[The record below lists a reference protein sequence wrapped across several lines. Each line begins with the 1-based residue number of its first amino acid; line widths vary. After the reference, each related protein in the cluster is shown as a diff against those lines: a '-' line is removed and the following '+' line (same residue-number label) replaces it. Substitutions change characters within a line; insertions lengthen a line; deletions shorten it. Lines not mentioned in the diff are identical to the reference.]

1 MELTRYSYFR
11 ITTMGK
17 KDLSINQKSDIVK
30 QGRLKTELAR
40 AFSCTRHLENVSS
53 CTTLKLC
60 KPVYFTHKVLVSWF
74 E

>member
-1 MELTRYSYFR
+1 MLTDLLSVRMELTRYSYFR

-40 AFSCTRHLENVSS
+40 AFSCTRHLKCLILYYAEA
-53 CTTLKLC
+53 LQ
-60 KPVYFTHKVLVSWF
+60 PRIF
-74 E
+74 

>member
-1 MELTRYSYFR
+1 MLTELLSVRMELTRYNYFR

-40 AFSCTRHLENVSS
+40 AFSCTRAFGKCLILYYAEA
-53 CTTLKLC
+53 LQ
-60 KPVYFTHKVLVSWF
+60 PRIF
-74 E
+74 